1 MPGVNITTSVRTGPV
16 GAGDIVAGQFFVVGE
31 TERGPVDG
39 PTLLRSFAD
48 YVTYYGDYQSENLY
62 AHVKTYFDEGG
73 TRCYVQRVAGVGAS
87 AGSLTLLDAA
97 DAASMVMTAKTA
109 GAWSENL
116 KVEVVDGDNAGYRV
130 KFYLNDAL
138 IYTSRD
144 LASIADGVAT
154 LNASSVNHLVEVA
167 SANASNDYP
176 ANLVPTP
183 ISGGADGPTVTTDQ
197 IVDALDLFTANL
209 NSGAV
214 AAPGRS
220 GSTVWNGLRDHAAAN
235 NRVALCGFAS
245 GASQATVKAEAA
257 DYAADASANHMAFY
271 YPHVKV
277 DSPSVDELAAG
288 TSAIT
293 SSTLTISPEAYVA
306 AARTKAVQAAGG
318 PWRAGAGAISSAA
331 TLRGLEVDLTPAQAN
346 LLDAARVNAIKTV
359 SGQIRVYGAR
369 SASNDE
375 ANWRFI
381 TLRDTLNYIV
391 YGVEE
396 RMEQFVFETIDGR
409 GNLFGNMRASIKAFL
424 EPIRLAGGLYE
435 AYDEDGKLVDPG
447 FSVVVD
453 STNNPTTQLAT
464 GLVKAQV
471 GVRVSSVADQI
482 QITIAK
488 SNLTAP
494 VI

>member
-1 MPGVNITTSVRTGPV
+1 
-16 GAGDIVAGQFFVVGE
+16 
-31 TERGPVDG
+31 
-39 PTLLRSFAD
+39 
-48 YVTYYGDYQSENLY
+48 
-62 AHVKTYFDEGG
+62 
-73 TRCYVQRVAGVGAS
+73 
-87 AGSLTLLDAA
+87 
-97 DAASMVMTAKTA
+97 
-109 GAWSENL
+109 
-116 KVEVVDGDNAGYRV
+116 
-130 KFYLNDAL
+130 
-138 IYTSRD
+138 
-144 LASIADGVAT
+144 
-154 LNASSVNHLVEVA
+154 
-167 SANASNDYP
+167 
-176 ANLVPTP
+176 
-183 ISGGADGPTVTTDQ
+183 
-197 IVDALDLFTANL
+197 
-209 NSGAV
+209 
-214 AAPGRS
+214 
-220 GSTVWNGLRDHAAAN
+220 
-235 NRVALCGFAS
+235 
-245 GASQATVKAEAA
+245 
-257 DYAADASANHMAFY
+257 
-271 YPHVKV
+271 
-277 DSPSVDELAAG
+277 
-288 TSAIT
+288 
-293 SSTLTISPEAYVA
+293 
-306 AARTKAVQAAGG
+306 VQAAGG